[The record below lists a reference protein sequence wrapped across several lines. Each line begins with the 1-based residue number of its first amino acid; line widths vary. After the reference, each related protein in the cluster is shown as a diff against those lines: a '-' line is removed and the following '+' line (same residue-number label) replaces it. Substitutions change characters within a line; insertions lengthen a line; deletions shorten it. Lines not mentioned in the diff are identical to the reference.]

1 MANTCHRIGSLLPPE
16 EGQTKYLQVYFLD
29 SHAKELAANAVEHL
43 TLDPE
48 ARVPALDFR
57 FLVPEARHRK
67 ASIIR
72 LNVVKE
78 VLAEGTFA

>member
-1 MANTCHRIGSLLPPE
+1 M
-16 EGQTKYLQVYFLD
+16 
-29 SHAKELAANAVEHL
+29 

-57 FLVPEARHRK
+57 FLVPEARQRK
-67 ASIIR
+67 AAIIR

-78 VLAEGTFA
+78 VLADGTFA